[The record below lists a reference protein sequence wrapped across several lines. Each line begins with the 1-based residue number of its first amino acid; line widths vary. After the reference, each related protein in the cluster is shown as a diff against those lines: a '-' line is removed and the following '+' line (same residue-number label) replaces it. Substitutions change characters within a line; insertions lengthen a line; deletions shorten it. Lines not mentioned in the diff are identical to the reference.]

1 MSGLAE
7 DPGARNPN
15 DPYPR
20 ERRQGSRSDPA
31 RSSQSGRRQGSRAQP
46 DRARSGRSQNIRPTG
61 HRPGDAQPS
70 GAVTAAPPDAPR
82 AAAFAV
88 LQAVSEQ
95 DAYANLVLPRQL
107 SEAGLS
113 GRDAALATELGYGTL
128 RAAGTLDEIV
138 RRCAS
143 RDLADIQAP
152 VLNLL
157 RLGAYQLLRT
167 RIPTHAAVATTV
179 DLARVTGNAR
189 AAGFVNAVLRKVS
202 ARDFDGWCDEI
213 GRQASPLGKLA
224 LRYSHP
230 GWIVAAFAD
239 ALGADEHELPDALAA
254 DDERPETHLVGWPGR
269 ISRDELAAEAGG
281 EPGPYSPYAVRLS
294 SGGEPGALAAVQQQ
308 RAGVQDEGSQL
319 CALALAEL
327 PLTGPDERW
336 LDLCAGPGGKA
347 ALLAALAAGRGARLT
362 AQELHPHRAQLIAR
376 ATEGWDVEI
385 LVGDSRKRQADDRG
399 YDRVLLDAPCTGLGA
414 LRRRPEAR
422 WRRSPADLPELL
434 SLQAELLAT
443 ALRLVRPGGLVGY
456 ATCSPHLDETRR
468 QVERLLAGAGD
479 VELVDARPAFA
490 QAPGTGGSPMIQLW
504 PHRHGTDAMF
514 FAALRRTS

>member
-1 MSGLAE
+1 M
-7 DPGARNPN
+7 
-15 DPYPR
+15 
-20 ERRQGSRSDPA
+20 
-31 RSSQSGRRQGSRAQP
+31 
-46 DRARSGRSQNIRPTG
+46 
-61 HRPGDAQPS
+61 
-70 GAVTAAPPDAPR
+70 
-82 AAAFAV
+82 

-107 SEAGLS
+107 AEAGLT

-128 RAAGTLDEIV
+128 RACGALDEV
-138 RRCAS
+138 LRRCAS
-143 RDLADIQAP
+143 RDLADIQSS

-157 RLGAYQLLRT
+157 RLGAYQMLRT
-167 RIPTHAAVATTV
+167 RIPAHAAVATTV
-179 DLARVTGNAR
+179 DLARATGNGR

-213 GRQASPLGKLA
+213 AQDASPLGKLA

-239 ALGADEHELPDALAA
+239 ALAAERGQSPERSEHTGEPELTELAAALAA
-254 DDERPETHLVGWPGR
+254 DDQRPETHLAGWPGR
-269 ISRDELAAEAGG
+269 ISQAELAAEAGG

-294 SGGEPGALAAVQQQ
+294 SGGDPGALAAVREH

-319 CALALAEL
+319 CALALAGL

-347 ALLAALAAGRGARLT
+347 ALLAALAADRGARLT
-362 AQELHPHRAQLIAR
+362 AQELHPHRAELVAS
-376 ATEGWDVEI
+376 ATQGWDVEI
-385 LVGDSRKRQADDRG
+385 VVGDSRARQPDERG
-399 YDRVLLDAPCTGLGA
+399 FDRVLLDAPCTGLGA

-422 WRRSPADLPELL
+422 WRRGPGDLPALQT
-434 SLQAELLAT
+434 LQAELLDA

-456 ATCSPHLDETRR
+456 ATCSPHLAETR
-468 QVERLLAGAGD
+468 QQIQRLLAD
-479 VELVDARPAFA
+479 NPSVELVDARPAFA
-490 QAPGTGGSPMIQLW
+490 QVPGAGGSAMVQLW

-514 FAALRRTS
+514 FAALRRVG

>member
-7 DPGARNPN
+7 NPRDRRQGSRSNPGRSPS
-15 DPYPR
+15 
-20 ERRQGSRSDPA
+20 ERRQGSRPDHP
-31 RSSQSGRRQGSRAQP
+31 RS
-46 DRARSGRSQNIRPTG
+46 RSGRSQGIQL
-61 HRPGDAQPS
+61 AS
-70 GAVTAAPPDAPR
+70 SLEPPDAAR
-82 AAAFAV
+82 LAAYTT

-95 DAYANLVLPRQL
+95 DAYANLVLPRKL
-107 SEAGLS
+107 AEAGLT

-128 RAAGTLDEIV
+128 RATGTLDEV
-138 RRCAS
+138 LRRCAS
-143 RDLADIQAP
+143 RDLDDIEIA

-179 DLARVTGNAR
+179 DLARATGHAR

-202 ARDFDGWCDEI
+202 ARDLDDWCDEI
-213 GRQASPLGKLA
+213 AGDTSPLGRLA

-230 GWIVAAFAD
+230 GWIVAAFAE
-239 ALGADEHELPDALAA
+239 ALGADTADTVDPAELSAALAA

-269 ISRDELAAEAGG
+269 ISRAELAAEAGG

-294 SGGEPGALAAVQQQ
+294 SGGEPGALEAVRQH

-319 CALALAEL
+319 CALALAGL

-347 ALLAALAAGRGARLT
+347 ALLAALAADRGARLT
-362 AQELHPHRAQLIAR
+362 AQELHPHRAELIAR

-385 LVGDSRKRQADDRG
+385 LVGDSRNRQPDERG

-422 WRRSPADLPELL
+422 WRRSPADLPELIE
-434 SLQAELLAT
+434 LQAELLAA

-468 QVERLLAGAGD
+468 QVERLLAGSGQ

-490 QAPGTGGSPMIQLW
+490 GVPDTGDGPMVQLW

-514 FAALRRTS
+514 FAALRRLG

>member
-1 MSGLAE
+1 M
-7 DPGARNPN
+7 
-15 DPYPR
+15 
-20 ERRQGSRSDPA
+20 
-31 RSSQSGRRQGSRAQP
+31 P
-46 DRARSGRSQNIRPTG
+46 DL
-61 HRPGDAQPS
+61 
-70 GAVTAAPPDAPR
+70 PR
-82 AAAFAV
+82 AAAYAV
-88 LQAVSEQ
+88 LQAVSEA

-107 SEAGLS
+107 AAAGLT

-128 RAAGTLDEIV
+128 RATGTLDEVV

-143 RDLADIQAP
+143 RDLDEIDVA

-179 DLARVTGNAR
+179 DLARASGQGR

-202 ARDFDGWCDEI
+202 ARDYAGWCDELAR
-213 GRQASPLGKLA
+213 GASPLGALA
-224 LRYSHP
+224 IRYSHP

-239 ALGADEHELPDALAA
+239 ALNAEQHADALDADVQDAEQYADAVNADGAALPDELAAALAA
-254 DDERPETHLVGWPGR
+254 DDERPETHLIGWPGR
-269 ISRDELAAEAGG
+269 ISQAELAAEADGQ
-281 EPGPYSPYAVRLS
+281 PGPYSPYAVRLG
-294 SGGEPGALAAVQQQ
+294 SGGEPGALAAVRQH

-319 CALALAEL
+319 CALALAAL
-327 PLTGPDERW
+327 PLAGPDQRW

-347 ALLAALAAGRGARLT
+347 ALLAGLAADRGARLT
-362 AQELHPHRAQLIAR
+362 ANELHPHRAELVAR

-385 LVGDSRKRQADDRG
+385 TVGDARAWRPDERG
-399 YDRVLLDAPCTGLGA
+399 FDRVLLDAPCTGLGA

-422 WRRSPADLPELL
+422 WRRSPADLPELVA
-434 SLQAELLAT
+434 LQADLLEA

-456 ATCSPHLDETRR
+456 VTCSPHLAETRH
-468 QVERLLAGAGD
+468 QVEQLLAGGAP

-490 QAPGTGGSPMIQLW
+490 GVPGTGASPMVQLW

-514 FAALRRTS
+514 FAALRRTG